1 MSASGL
7 RVDGAAFFRTP
18 RIGGAQ
24 RDVGGTDDDDMD
36 EEEDEDEGSL
46 MLLRDSGAV
55 PNGAFRPRSG
65 IRGGMFS
72 LSSWLAIAFATAA
85 LLSRREI
92 SRCDDSCGLFPFAG
106 FSLSSKMSGASMVA
120 RQELNPKQ
128 EATIFLMGKK
138 ETPICFP
145 G

>member
-7 RVDGAAFFRTP
+7 RVDGAAFFPTP

-24 RDVGGTDDDDMD
+24 RDVGGTYDDDMD

-55 PNGAFRPRSG
+55 PGAYRPRSG

-120 RQELNPKQ
+120 RLAQIQNMKQ
-128 EATIFLMGKK
+128 RF
-138 ETPICFP
+138 F
-145 G
+145 